1 MNLIKSEKKQKGIK
15 MIMGQ
20 SKSRLGQFTNKIQGL
35 AADDQH
41 CEGCLQVDLR
51 VD

>member
-1 MNLIKSEKKQKGIK
+1 
-15 MIMGQ
+15 MGQ
-20 SKSRLGQFTNKIQGL
+20 SKSRLEQFTNKIQEL

-51 VD
+51 GD

>member
-1 MNLIKSEKKQKGIK
+1 MYKNDY
-15 MIMGQ
+15 MCQ
-20 SKSRLGQFTNKIQGL
+20 SKKWLCQFKNKVQGL

-51 VD
+51 GD